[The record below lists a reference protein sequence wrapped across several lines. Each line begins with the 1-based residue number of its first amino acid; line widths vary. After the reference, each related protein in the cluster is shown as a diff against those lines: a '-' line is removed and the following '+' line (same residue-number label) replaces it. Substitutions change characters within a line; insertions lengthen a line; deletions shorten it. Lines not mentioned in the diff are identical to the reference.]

1 MWFGNY
7 VLPEN
12 RLAPSGYSV
21 KTDIELCYDLRM
33 AIARDEK
40 LNPEEAAA
48 KREAEMECEFGPRW
62 WTRAHP

>member
-7 VLPEN
+7 VLPVD

-21 KTDIELCYDLRM
+21 KTEINLSYRLRTAIE
-33 AIARDEK
+33 RDDR
-40 LNPEEAAA
+40 LNLEEALA